1 LSELRYDALHRR
13 WVIITT
19 ERNHR
24 PREFYPHREQV
35 WSDDECPFCPG
46 RENQTPN
53 EIVAVRPDGS
63 KPNSPD
69 WRIRVTQKKL
79 PALDTCEITWKPG
92 AEGFYELLPGFGVHE
107 IIIEGPDHNMSMHEF
122 PPDLIFDV
130 LDMYRNR
137 LAFHI
142 ENLNLKYTLIFKN
155 HGSTTGVS
163 LAHPHS
169 QVIGSPITPRSM
181 RIELMS
187 TLRYYAE
194 TGNCMICDMIERER
208 REDKRLIY
216 DDGTIVVFNSFAAR
230 FPYEFII
237 APVQHSAYYFRE
249 DDKTLHCLAAAMRN
263 ILQLL
268 KTTLNDPP
276 FNYMV
281 HSGPNTEA
289 APIFPG
295 YWKTLENDFHWHIEI
310 IPQIVQTAG
319 FEWGGGLPINP
330 VSPEDAVSFLKNY
343 QT

>member
-1 LSELRYDALHRR
+1 MSELRYDALHRR

-19 ERNHR
+19 ERGHQ
-24 PREFYPHREQV
+24 PHEFYPHHEQV
-35 WSDDECPFCPG
+35 KSDNECPFCPG
-46 RENQTPN
+46 REDLTPE

-69 WRIRVTQKKL
+69 WRVRVTQNIS
-79 PALDTCEITWKPG
+79 PVLDICEITWKPG
-92 AEGFYELLPGFGVHE
+92 AEGFYEQLPGFGVHE
-107 IIIEGPDHNMSMHEF
+107 IIIEGPDHHKSMDEF
-122 PPDLIFDV
+122 APDLIFDV

-155 HGSTTGVS
+155 HGTTAGAS
-163 LAHPHS
+163 LTHQHS
-169 QVIGSPITPRSM
+169 EVIGSPITPRTM

-194 TGNCMICDMIERER
+194 TGNCMICDTIERER

-230 FPYEFII
+230 FPFEFII
-237 APVQHSAYYFRE
+237 APVSHSAYYFRE
-249 DDKTLHCLAAAMRN
+249 DDKTIHCLATALRS
-263 ILQLL
+263 LL
-268 KTTLNDPP
+268 GQMKTALEDPP

-295 YWKTLENDFHWHIEI
+295 YWKTLEDDFHWHIEV
-310 IPQIVQTAG
+310 IPQVVRTAG

-330 VSPEDAVSFLKNY
+330 VTPEDAVSFLKSFRA
-343 QT
+343 